1 MGKRLSIIDIHKHF
15 PVSGG
20 VIKAVDGVSFELK
33 SGRTLAL
40 VGESGCGKSTVALAL
55 LRLAELE
62 TGEISFDGQN
72 ISAMSRSELQ
82 QYRRQVSIVFQNP
95 YSSLNP
101 KMRLK
106 SIVGEPLIVCYGLK
120 GKELIERVVKHL
132 EQVGL
137 GAELLNRF
145 PHQFSGGQ
153 RQRIAIARALALE
166 PGVLILDE
174 PTAALDVSVQAQVL
188 NLLKDLK
195 QRLGLAYLFIS
206 HNLATVEY
214 IADEVMVMYLG
225 KIVEQGPVES
235 IFQSPRHPYTRGLL
249 DSVPS
254 IDPSLR
260 DQLRIVKGELPDP
273 LDLPAG
279 CAYISRCGQA
289 IESCKALQPEL
300 KLQAP
305 DNAVACFN
313 PNNSEQYDE

>member
-1 MGKRLSIIDIHKHF
+1 MGKSLSIIDIHKHF

-20 VIKAVDGVSFELK
+20 IIKAVDGVSFELK

-62 TGEISFDGQN
+62 AGEINFDGQN
-72 ISAMSRSELQ
+72 VSAMSRSELQ

-106 SIVGEPLIVCYGLK
+106 NIVGEPLTVCYGLK
-120 GKELIERVVKHL
+120 GKKLVQRVVQHL

-166 PGVLILDE
+166 PRVLILDE

-206 HNLATVEY
+206 HNTPKFAFNPLKSEY
-214 IADEVMVMYLG
+214 LSVIRASMVTG
-225 KIVEQGPVES
+225 
-235 IFQSPRHPYTRGLL
+235 SPPW
-249 DSVPS
+249 
-254 IDPSLR
+254 
-260 DQLRIVKGELPDP
+260 
-273 LDLPAG
+273 LPAPCSRNVASHPFLHNLSVQTFNVAPMAMLG
-279 CAYISRCGQA
+279 VISMAQA
-289 IESCKALQPEL
+289 KPSAPRKPSCV
-300 KLQAP
+300 
-305 DNAVACFN
+305 NCFSWN
-313 PNNSEQYDE
+313 KFTPWEE